1 MLYTFFFR
9 TSLEERMSK
18 QDPENTL
25 ETIQSKG
32 TYARMYN
39 IDEMKEE
46 GRLIDMETLKLVQ
59 GIVLGDQ
66 EDKRL
71 TITNGSENQG

>member
-1 MLYTFFFR
+1 
-9 TSLEERMSK
+9 MSK

-25 ETIQSKG
+25 ETIMSKR

-39 IDEMKEE
+39 IEEMKEE